1 MPASAA
7 YRLGNVPSK
16 YEELSQRWRVA
27 DDTVSD
33 LTSPG
38 REPHDKHE
46 ALIIKIQQKS
56 IIIIY
61 DTFLLNFLLNLCVK
75 NFLLNLC
82 VKKYHYNI

>member
-56 IIIIY
+56 IIY
-61 DTFLLNFLLNLCVK
+61 YNDTFLHIGSTK
-75 NFLLNLC
+75 NFLHIGSTKNST
-82 VKKYHYNI
+82 KKYHIL